1 MSTDVAICNL
11 ALGHL
16 GDEATVSAIDP
27 PEGSAQADHCAH
39 WYPVARNTVLEAH
52 AWNFAIKRIALVELT
67 IDEDEMPGSW
77 AFGYGWPNNCVR
89 PLSILAP
96 GATDDTA
103 TEDFTI
109 EILQDDQRVIYTN
122 VEEATLRYIS
132 LVSDTARYPA
142 LLVHALSH
150 LLASLLAGPV
160 IKGTEGMKV
169 AQEQV
174 KLYNYW
180 LGMAKMAD
188 ANAKQSSHYKNFTPG
203 SIAAR
208 A

>member
-1 MSTDVAICNL
+1 MSTDVQICNL

-27 PEGSAQADHCAH
+27 PEGSVQADHCAH

-52 AWNFAIKRIALVELT
+52 AWGFATKRIALVELE
-67 IDEDEMPGSW
+67 IDDADMPGNW
-77 AFGYGWPNNCVR
+77 AYGYGWPNNCLR
-89 PLSILAP
+89 PLSILQP
-96 GATDDTA
+96 GATDDTD
-103 TEDFTI
+103 TQDFAVET
-109 EILQDDQRVIYTN
+109 LQDEQRVIYTN
-122 VEEATLRYIS
+122 AEEGVLRYIS
-132 LVSDTARYPA
+132 LVTDTARYPA
-142 LLVHALSH
+142 LLVNAISH

-169 AQEQV
+169 AAEQL

-188 ANAKQSSHYKNFTPG
+188 ANARQNSAYKNFTPG